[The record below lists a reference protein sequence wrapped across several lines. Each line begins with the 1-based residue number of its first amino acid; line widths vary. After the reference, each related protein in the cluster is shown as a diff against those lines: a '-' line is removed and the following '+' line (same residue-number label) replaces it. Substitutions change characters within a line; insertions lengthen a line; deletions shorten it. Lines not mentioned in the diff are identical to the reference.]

1 MIESVKKIE
10 TMKAIDLPPTFD
22 VQVGPFT
29 YPMELQG
36 AQNGFV
42 YFLSTSDRQ
51 LINVPEDYEMT
62 VLVPDT
68 WEHAA
73 FDIEVSL
80 MERGLV

>member
-1 MIESVKKIE
+1 MIDSVKQIK
-10 TMKAIDLPPTFD
+10 TMKAIDLPKTFD
-22 VQVGPFT
+22 VLVGQTSF
-29 YPMELQG
+29 PMKFVAAER
-36 AQNGFV
+36 GFV
-42 YFLSTSDRQ
+42 YFISTADNQ
-51 LINVPEDYEMT
+51 LINVPEDTEMT